1 MHGLMNP
8 PGGVFAKLYKTF
20 LRLLPIPLCYLLQ
33 NAECVSLKFVPFVF
47 SILNYCTAALTGKKC
62 HYFRFV

>member
-47 SILNYCTAALTGKKC
+47 SILNCCLV
-62 HYFRFV
+62 F